1 MWPKCFGHISVE
13 PVAFLAILAL
23 YIEFP
28 SIQDLIYT
36 KICLQIVADHPNFVN
51 LTTNNPVQHNAASTN
66 LTNIIEVNLSAVN
79 QILPTNDNSV
89 QSRVTALSARDH
101 FLCDRLNRSAVP
113 ADIRQEITDEDSLF
127 WLKNQ
132 VIICLLCA
140 LSCPYWGG
148 MSDKIGR
155 IIPLNVTIAAGALS
169 NLLSLIFGLLISM
182 NSHASFSVEWLYVGS
197 VLVGLSGG
205 QAVVIISSFSFIS
218 DNTSDDSR
226 SKRIVVLEAVIF
238 LSHSVG
244 FFLSKHIMKLGLAT
258 PEHPWLN
265 RHVVAF
271 SICVLLNLLSMLYSL
286 LKLRHQRFHR
296 FLNNF
301 EREHQEAFAGAQP
314 IGASAYSITTD
325 QRAGDSVGGPAP
337 SAAGCG
343 QRRDDGGFAG
353 VERLR
358 DLTASTPDDLDGPV
372 ARSDKRWTGMSSYMT
387 LKYYAQTYSTLTKE
401 RESRAIILLLILC
414 GFISATCLTALM
426 SLLYIYLRSEPF
438 YWTTSQYS
446 SWNATTSVT
455 RGLALVLLSVS
466 MKFSK
471 FWNIPDALVAAMGFL
486 SKGVGL
492 LMIGLAKDSTII
504 DWALLAF
511 VLSEFSMPPIRSLL
525 SKLVVQEE
533 VGKIYSCLAAAQNL
547 CFLLGNVIFYLAYS
561 STKIRSFF
569 RLSFLVVAGLQLAAF
584 IIMVY
589 IFSSLRR
596 RVIVV

>member
-1 MWPKCFGHISVE
+1 MRWLDHVSIE

-36 KICLQIVADHPNFVN
+36 KICLQIVAQDQPISNNNFNVTTAAIIPINQAANTTTDALEIN
-51 LTTNNPVQHNAASTN
+51 LIPQ
-66 LTNIIEVNLSAVN
+66 N
-79 QILPTNDNSV
+79 QIQTTPLEHGVIVS
-89 QSRVTALSARDH
+89 RDH
-101 FLCDRLNRSAVP
+101 FLCDRLNKSAVP
-113 ADIRQEITDEDSLF
+113 AQVRQKITDEDSLF
-127 WLKNQ
+127 WLKYQ

-155 IIPLNVTIAAGALS
+155 IIPLNVPIACAALS

-182 NSHASFSVEWLYVGS
+182 NSHMAFHLEWLYVGA
-197 VLVGLSGG
+197 VLVGVSGG

-244 FFLSKHIMKLGLAT
+244 FFITKHIMKLGLAS

-271 SICVLLNLLSMLYSL
+271 AICVLLNILAIIYALM
-286 LKLRHQRFHR
+286 KLRHQRFHR

-301 EREHQEAFAGAQP
+301 EREHQEAFAGTVSSSTNSIITDRATGGSGGGGGRAIGEAQ
-314 IGASAYSITTD
+314 
-325 QRAGDSVGGPAP
+325 GGL
-337 SAAGCG
+337 
-343 QRRDDGGFAG
+343 RRDETGFASI
-353 VERLR
+353 ERLR
-358 DLTASTPDDLDGPV
+358 DLTASTPDDPDGPG
-372 ARSDKRWTGMSSYMT
+372 AKLDKRWAGLSAHLT
-387 LKYYAQTYSTLTKE
+387 LKYYAQTYLTLTTK

-414 GFISATCLTALM
+414 GFISAMGLTALM

-438 YWTTSQYS
+438 YWNTSQYS

-455 RGLALVLLSVS
+455 RGLALVLLTIG

-471 FWNIPDALVAAMGFL
+471 EWNIPDALVAAIGFL

-492 LMIGLAKDSTII
+492 LMIGLAANSTII
-504 DWALLAF
+504 EWALLAF
-511 VLSEFSMPPIRSLL
+511 VLSEYSMPPIRSLL

-533 VGKIYSCLAAAQNL
+533 VGKIYSCLAAIQSI
-547 CFLLGNVIFYLAYS
+547 CFLMGNIIFYLAYS
-561 STKIRSFF
+561 STKIQGFF
-569 RLSFLVVAGLQLAAF
+569 RMSFMVVAGLQLAAF
-584 IIMVY
+584 VIMIF
-589 IFSSLRR
+589 IFSTLRK